1 VLKDFENLEGIIDL
15 KITPEMDAKAKL
27 INVTTK
33 RYEDFLN
40 QLNESI
46 KYLLIEM
53 ETVGVRFKEIS
64 TIFYNIYQCSEI
76 SQDVS
81 DTVNTY
87 KMMTNLTGNWG
98 KIYDTQ
104 TKVIIREFFNYA
116 KREMTSFKEE

>member
-1 VLKDFENLEGIIDL
+1 
-15 KITPEMDAKAKL
+15 MDAKAKL

>member
-1 VLKDFENLEGIIDL
+1 MLKDFENLEGIIDL

-33 RYEDFLN
+33 RYEDLLN

-64 TIFYNIYQCSEI
+64 TIFYNIYQCNKICNI
-76 SQDVS
+76 S
-81 DTVNTY
+81 
-87 KMMTNLTGNWG
+87 
-98 KIYDTQ
+98 
-104 TKVIIREFFNYA
+104 
-116 KREMTSFKEE
+116 

>member
-15 KITPEMDAKAKL
+15 KITPQMDAKAKL